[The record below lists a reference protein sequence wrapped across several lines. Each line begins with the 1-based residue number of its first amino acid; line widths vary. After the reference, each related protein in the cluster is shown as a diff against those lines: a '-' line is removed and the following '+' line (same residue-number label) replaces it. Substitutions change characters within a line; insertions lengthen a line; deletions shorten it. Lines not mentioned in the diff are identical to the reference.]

1 MIGAI
6 LVFLGVLAI
15 VATYMYIV
23 HSFLRASEED
33 IEKMEEAEHAEEAS
47 REEPAPHSTSLASRE
62 KWAH

>member
-15 VATYMYIV
+15 VGTYMYIV

-33 IEKMEEAEHAEEAS
+33 IQKMEAAEHAHEAEQ
-47 REEPAPHSTSLASRE
+47 EEPTSRPGITPRE